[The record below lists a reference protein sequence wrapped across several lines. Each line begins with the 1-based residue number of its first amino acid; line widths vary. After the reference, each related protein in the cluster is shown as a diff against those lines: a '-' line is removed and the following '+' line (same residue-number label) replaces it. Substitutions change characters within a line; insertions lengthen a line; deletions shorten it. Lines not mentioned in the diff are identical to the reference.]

1 MLTELAQNAAAKDVE
16 IAKQHLEWVLKDIEN
31 EGGFNMEKSKEDLKR
46 LKDLHDQKNRL
57 EEIIENGGKLP
68 DDEQGIVSRLC
79 GGFFK
84 TPFRCGL

>member
-16 IAKQHLEWVLKDIEN
+16 IAKQHLEWVLKDIDDV
-31 EGGFNMEKSKEDLKR
+31 GGFNMERSKEDLDR
-46 LKDLHDQKNRL
+46 LIELHNQKARL

-68 DDEQGIVSRLC
+68 EDEQGIVSRLC